1 MGVNYANLSNG
12 ENIFDIRY
20 DTVIPESLL
29 KGFTA
34 HDKAGNPIIGT
45 KEFKTQVKSATP
57 TKSSQKITPDNG
69 YDGLSQVTVN
79 GIPDD
84 FIDIADLINHCTKSA
99 SGTFAGAG
107 QTFDKLSI
115 GLNFRA
121 KILIVAAT
129 SVLATSNNSSPYDTA
144 MSLRVYDNNFDAIR
158 DLTLLVHLQSSKAR
172 TNSNGSNGLRSN
184 ADNTITGW
192 GTSMKFTSGITYS
205 WYAWG

>member
-1 MGVNYANLSNG
+1 MS
-12 ENIFDIRY
+12 
-20 DTVIPESLL
+20 
-29 KGFTA
+29 
-34 HDKAGNPIIGT
+34 
-45 KEFKTQVKSATP
+45 
-57 TKSSQKITPDNG
+57 KITVEESNLIAVADKIRAKSGTSAKLTFPDGFISAVGNIETDIPDN
-69 YDGLSQVTVN
+69 Y
-79 GIPDD
+79 
-84 FIDIADLINHCTKSA
+84 IDIADLINHCTESA

-129 SVLATSNNSSPYDTA
+129 SVLTTSNNSSPYDTA
-144 MSLRVYDNNFDAIR
+144 MSLRVYDNNFNAIR

-184 ADNTITGW
+184 ADNTFTGW